1 MINRKKE
8 LQKKSRP
15 PLLERALL
23 RACMARTEDDCA
35 ALGDTEG
42 WYRTITQRQT
52 SRIANATELP
62 ALMLP
67 SSPPSPKIDTSAGS
81 SATD

>member
-8 LQKKSRP
+8 LKKKSRP

-35 ALGDTEG
+35 ALGETEG
-42 WYRTITQRQT
+42 
-52 SRIANATELP
+52 
-62 ALMLP
+62 
-67 SSPPSPKIDTSAGS
+67 
-81 SATD
+81 